1 MNSLKWLLQGLL
13 FLAFTSLA
21 ACSSN
26 DHVKQGSTDLQPIYS
41 EQASS
46 GFGGTGKSEEN
57 VRLAALDAGHHSM
70 DLDSGFGGTGH
81 TSKGFGGTG
90 IIGTIDQFGSIW
102 VNGIEVG
109 LGQKT
114 QIFSNLPEQRD
125 GLSASALRV
134 GQQVWLE
141 THLDNDKTTTAAI
154 HIYYPLAGKV
164 EAVKSL
170 DMATEILVNGQ
181 RVYIDQASHLD
192 SALKLK
198 VGEYVRIS
206 GLPVYQQGS
215 NQREN
220 AWQATLV
227 EPQSEAV
234 SWLQAVPDV
243 NFSDQVNR
251 VVMQENWLT
260 AYRAGEL
267 VNLKKGLSTQ
277 PKIKMLG
284 KDIEA
289 ANSNKPI
296 GASYTDTV
304 NRVQSSRSGLSG
316 TGRTIDSIQGLN
328 RSTSTLP
335 MGSPSIG
342 GSGRR

>member
-1 MNSLKWLLQGLL
+1 MKS
-13 FLAFTSLA
+13 
-21 ACSSN
+21 
-26 DHVKQGSTDLQPIYS
+26 GSTDLKPIYS

-46 GFGGTGKSEEN
+46 GFGGTGKTGEPIQ
-57 VRLAALDAGHHSM
+57 LATLDAVRHSM
-70 DLDSGFGGTGH
+70 ELDSGFGGTGH

-114 QIFSNLPEQRD
+114 QIFSNLPERRD
-125 GLSASALRV
+125 GLPASALRL

-154 HIYYPLAGKV
+154 HIYYPLAGKI
-164 EAVKSL
+164 EALTSL

-181 RVYIDQASHLD
+181 RVYIDQATHLD
-192 SALKLK
+192 STLKLK

-206 GLPVYQQGS
+206 GLPVYQQGT

-227 EPQSEAV
+227 EPQAEAV
-234 SWLQAVPDV
+234 SWLKAVPDV
-243 NFSDQVNR
+243 SFSDQVNR
-251 VVMQENWLT
+251 VVMQENWLR

-267 VNLKKGLSTQ
+267 VNLKQGLSTQ

-284 KDIEA
+284 KDLEA
-289 ANSNKPI
+289 ANSNQ
-296 GASYTDTV
+296 STVVNRTDRV

-316 TGRTIDSIQGLN
+316 TGRTIDSLQGVN
-328 RSTSTLP
+328 RNASSSP
-335 MGSPSIG
+335 MGAPAMG